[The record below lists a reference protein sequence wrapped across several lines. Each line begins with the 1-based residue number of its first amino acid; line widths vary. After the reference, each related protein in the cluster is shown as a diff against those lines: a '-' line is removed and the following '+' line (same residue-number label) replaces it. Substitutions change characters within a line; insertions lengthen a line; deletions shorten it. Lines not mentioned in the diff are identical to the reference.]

1 MKEVENENSIKIYEH
16 YDSEEDFA
24 VVMELCDCNLND
36 KLKESNGFG
45 VDKIKKILIQLNNTF
60 RLMIDKKIIHRDIK
74 LENILV
80 KDKQKENFIV
90 KLSDYGETKKL
101 GTLSQMNESVHGTP
115 NTQAPEILNGENYD
129 SKSDLWSLGVII
141 YQLYFKKLP
150 YIGNTATALY
160 NKIKNDKNQS
170 FIKEK
175 TTNNANLDDLIR
187 KLLKFDPKER
197 ITWEEYFA
205 HPFFK

>member
-16 YDSEEDFA
+16 YDSKKYFA

-36 KLKESNGFG
+36 KLKESNGFT

-80 KDKQKENFIV
+80 KDSQKENFIV
-90 KLSDYGETKKL
+90 KLSDYGEAKKL
-101 GTLSQMNESVHGTP
+101 GTLSQMIESIHGTP

-160 NKIKNDKNQS
+160 NIIKNDKNQI
-170 FIKEK
+170 FIKK
-175 TTNNANLDDLIR
+175 TGNTNLDDLIR